1 MMSLTYI
8 DAIREAQAHA
18 LRDDPRVFIY
28 GQDVGAF
35 GGAFKAT
42 KNLAKE
48 FPGRVLDSP
57 ISEDAMVGLAVG
69 AAIEGMRPII
79 EMQFADFS
87 TVGFNQIVNQ
97 AATLFWRTNVPC
109 PITVRLPFGGTSGG
123 GPFHSQCIETIYA
136 HYPGLI
142 VLTPAT
148 VEDAYSMLLEAV
160 ALDDPVIFCE
170 HKFLYRHLKA
180 EKLPSE
186 ALPIGKARIAREGRD
201 LTIVTYSAMVHEA
214 LEAATELSGEGWE
227 IEIVD
232 LRSVKPL
239 DTDTVMAS
247 VSRTGK
253 LLCVGEA
260 WPWGGV
266 TAEIIARVAS
276 EGYGL
281 LDAPPQR
288 LNAKDTPVPY
298 HPNLWT
304 AHRPTARAVAVAARK
319 LLRIMKIPIIMPQL
333 GESIAE
339 ANIINF
345 LVKPGDNVEADQD
358 LIEVETDKATMTVAS
373 PCKGRIEKFTAQ
385 LNESYAVGAMLG
397 QIEATKEEA
406 ARLGL
411 DVAPAKNFRNR
422 TAFKIRF
429 KSPQRARAADRA
441 RFARARERGRRELS
455 FATAQ
460 GAHGRTRFARR
471 RSRGRRGQRRGGTRD
486 RRGF

>member
-1 MMSLTYI
+1 MLPRTRPLDVGRSMLDVECSFFNSTMSITYLE
-8 DAIREAQAHA
+8 AIREAQAHA

-28 GQDVGAF
+28 GQDIGVF

-48 FPGRVLDSP
+48 FPGRVIDSP

-97 AATLFWRTNVPC
+97 AATLFWRTQVPC
-109 PITVRLPFGGTSGG
+109 PITVRLPFGGTSGS
-123 GPFHSQCIETIYA
+123 GPFHSQSLETIYA
-136 HYPGLI
+136 HYPGLV

-160 ALDDPVIFCE
+160 AIDDPVIFCE
-170 HKFLYRHLKA
+170 HKFLYYHLKA

-186 ALPIGKARIAREGRD
+186 ALPVGKARIAREGRD
-201 LTIVTYSAMVHEA
+201 MTIVAYSAMVHEA
-214 LEAATELSGEGWE
+214 LEAAKELVPEGWE
-227 IEIVD
+227 IEVVD

-247 VSRTGK
+247 VARTGR

-266 TAEIIARVAS
+266 TAEVIARVTS
-276 EGYGL
+276 EGFGL
-281 LDAPPQR
+281 LDVPPQR

-304 AHRPTARAVAVAARK
+304 AHRPTARAVAAAARK
-319 LLRIMKIPIIMPQL
+319 LLRL
-333 GESIAE
+333 
-339 ANIINF
+339 
-345 LVKPGDNVEADQD
+345 
-358 LIEVETDKATMTVAS
+358 
-373 PCKGRIEKFTAQ
+373 
-385 LNESYAVGAMLG
+385 
-397 QIEATKEEA
+397 
-406 ARLGL
+406 
-411 DVAPAKNFRNR
+411 
-422 TAFKIRF
+422 
-429 KSPQRARAADRA
+429 
-441 RFARARERGRRELS
+441 
-455 FATAQ
+455 
-460 GAHGRTRFARR
+460 
-471 RSRGRRGQRRGGTRD
+471 
-486 RRGF
+486 